1 MTHFPKPRGKN
12 LIQDAFNKSLQ
23 GRLPKANTA
32 DEKRKMISE
41 TNPLFY
47 ALMSHNKG
55 KV

>member
-1 MTHFPKPRGKN
+1 MPYFPRRSN
-12 LIQDAFNKSLQ
+12 VIQDAFNKSLQ
-23 GRLPKANTA
+23 GRLPKAKTA

-47 ALMSHNKG
+47 ALIPRNKG